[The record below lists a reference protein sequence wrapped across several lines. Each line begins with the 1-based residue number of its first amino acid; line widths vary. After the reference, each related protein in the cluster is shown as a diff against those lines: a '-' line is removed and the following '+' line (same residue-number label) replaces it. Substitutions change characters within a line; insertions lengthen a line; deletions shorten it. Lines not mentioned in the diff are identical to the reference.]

1 MNFEAESFNILIGIP
16 HKEVVSIFKR
26 QGIIQEKG
34 SDRVGNIRQYIF
46 TQTGTGREYLVS
58 FAIGGDRPLVE
69 VMVNMP

>member
-1 MNFEAESFNILIGIP
+1 MNFEAASFDILIGIP
-16 HKEVVSIFKR
+16 HKEVMSILKR

-34 SDRVGNIRQYIF
+34 SVRVGNIRQYLF
-46 TQTGTGREYLVS
+46 TQVGTGREFLVN